1 MAFAKVHSGV
11 PELAEV
17 HVYCERTVGELPS

>member
-1 MAFAKVHSGV
+1 MAFAKVHSGI

-17 HVYCERTVGELPS
+17 HAYCERTVGELPS